1 MMMMIIIIA
10 ELICEEVADFLLVQS
25 KFEERT
31 LGNKIDGTHARN
43 PFSNKQLKM
52 ATNEDVLRGTIARP
66 WFCSGTYNFN
76 SFHVKRDI
84 PHGSGSLKTPFG
96 EPVYSGDWFEGT
108 GNLII

>member
-52 ATNEDVLRGTIARP
+52 ATNEDVYEAQLHGLGSVQELIISIAFMSRG
-66 WFCSGTYNFN
+66 
-76 SFHVKRDI
+76 DI